1 MKIKLS
7 KYAGFCPGVKRAD
20 KMVSDLIS
28 KKAENIRVYT
38 LGHLIH
44 NNLYNSELEAKG
56 VKSIEVEEVEGV
68 FLEKPDSPMTVIIRT
83 HGITKDNYERLT
95 HLESIYPNLH
105 IHDATCG
112 FVKKIHRIAD
122 ENTSDNTFFLLYCT
136 PEHPEAVGIMSYARG
151 DKIAFSSMEELKE
164 IELNGKTPI
173 LCAQTTQNLV
183 QFKKIK
189 NFLKKLCTNTVFF

>member
-7 KYAGFCPGVKRAD
+7 KYAGFCPGVRQAD
-20 KMVSDLIS
+20 KIVSDLIS
-28 KKAENIRVYT
+28 KKTENMRIYT

-56 VKSIEVEEVEGV
+56 VKSIDIEDVEDV
-68 FLEKPDSPMTVIIRT
+68 FLCNPDLPMTVIIRT
-83 HGITKDNYERLT
+83 HGITKENYERLA

-122 ENTSDNTFFLLYCT
+122 ENTSPDTFFLLYCT
-136 PEHPEAVGIMSYARG
+136 PDHPEAVGIMSYAKG
-151 DKIAFSSMEELKE
+151 EKY
-164 IELNGKTPI
+164 
-173 LCAQTTQNLV
+173 
-183 QFKKIK
+183 
-189 NFLKKLCTNTVFF
+189 